1 MECFD
6 TIYVSIVEDEV
17 GFNATPKFTGFQA
30 KKVLC
35 LVGPI
40 GTGYS
45 LESYSFDLFCWCQKT
60 GFYLLT
66 RHQDWSDLLFYLLIS
81 RVLPTLVKKISS

>member
-35 LVGPI
+35 LGGPI

-66 RHQDWSDLLFYLLIS
+66 RHLQKESKLYLVLVTIS
-81 RVLPTLVKKISS
+81 LYSIGAV